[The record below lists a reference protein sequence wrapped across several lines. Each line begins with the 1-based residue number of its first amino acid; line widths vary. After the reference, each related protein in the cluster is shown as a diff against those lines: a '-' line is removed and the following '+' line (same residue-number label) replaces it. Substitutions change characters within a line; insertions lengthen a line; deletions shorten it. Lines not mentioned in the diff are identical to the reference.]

1 MALAKLKSRGNKFS
15 KKLTR
20 ARIGARRQNAAP
32 VVES

>member
-20 ARIGARRQNAAP
+20 ARIGARGQNAAP